1 MSTVSNPFFINTTD
15 NYNCSATIK
24 SKVYDP
30 GYTTQNPNYT
40 YETNKFYYINNISE
54 ISTSDIIKIEFYHPD
69 KPYNFISISYLENT
83 SIIDYTNKSGGNI
96 KALYGNVLIPQKLK
110 TNDGLSYYLFKIYLN
125 NVLQNDI
132 NKISI
137 EILAGDLGL
146 KAPYIEENYFMGLY
160 NGDDGIRL
168 IINSK

>member
-1 MSTVSNPFFINTTD
+1 MSAVSNPYIFNITD

-24 SKVYDP
+24 SKIYDP

-69 KPYNFISISYLENT
+69 KPHNFISISYLENT
-83 SIIDYTNKSGGNI
+83 SIIDYTSKPGEDT

-110 TNDGLSYYLFKIYLN
+110 TNDGLSCYFFKIYLN
-125 NVLQNDI
+125 NVSQNDI

-146 KAPYIEENYFMGLY
+146 QVPYIEENYFVGLY

-168 IINSK
+168 TINSK